1 MNFRAERSLRRRIS
15 WFCIPCI
22 ARKPSVFA
30 CVSNFFELL
39 THKPSG
45 TSDVETSE
53 SLRRLGRFLQ
63 KPPCRLCPSRHT
75 DVLATAPSCGGS
87 WVLPRPMACP
97 PDTAARAGRRS
108 SHGASRVPRLAPPL
122 PPSLHR
128 LSRCGALHGVSF
140 RPAPPRPLTAAGA
153 RASPPTGSSQTTELR
168 SGICLPGPVGSP
180 TRLPPGPGLAPPI
193 SRLRIDHFA
202 TLRAR
207 RRGPRNRL
215 PQPNQSPVALAIR
228 VGFACLICWL

>member
-97 PDTAARAGRRS
+97 PDTAARAGTRS

-140 RPAPPRPLTAAGA
+140 RPARPRPLTAAGA
-153 RASPPTGSSQTTELR
+153 RASPPTGSEQTTSLSLR
-168 SGICLPGPVGSP
+168 DLSVRPC
-180 TRLPPGPGLAPPI
+180 RLPHQRPAGLGLAPPI
-193 SRLRIDHFA
+193 SRLRSDHFA
-202 TLRAR
+202 TLRDR
-207 RRGPRNRL
+207 RSGAEKSAP
-215 PQPNQSPVALAIR
+215 PA
-228 VGFACLICWL
+228 

>member
-1 MNFRAERSLRRRIS
+1 MNFKADRSLQRRIS

-22 ARKPSVFA
+22 ARKLRVSA

-39 THKPSG
+39 TRKPSG

-63 KPPCRLCPSRHT
+63 KPPCRPCPSRRAFSS
-75 DVLATAPSCGGS
+75 ATAPSCGGL

-97 PDTAARAGRRS
+97 SDTAARAGTRS

-140 RPAPPRPLTAAGA
+140 RPARP
-153 RASPPTGSSQTTELR
+153 
-168 SGICLPGPVGSP
+168 
-180 TRLPPGPGLAPPI
+180 APL
-193 SRLRIDHFA
+193 RLR
-202 TLRAR
+202 
-207 RRGPRNRL
+207 
-215 PQPNQSPVALAIR
+215 
-228 VGFACLICWL
+228 